1 MIKGILA
8 LFRSGL
14 IFNPMVLLGILTGF
28 TAMGTLEDEQLHQ
41 FYTNYHLY
49 LLMFLVAGIYVYI
62 FKRTYYKGGVI
73 TDWQATIQTM
83 VGHFLMLVVSFIF
96 SMLFVMVMS
105 FSGDEDENYDLPEF
119 DQVTA
124 DLQNNQQELQQNYNA
139 IMEAVDGPTAAQI
152 PAQAEPLTQPAP
164 QASTPAQ

>member
-83 VGHFLMLVVSFIF
+83 VSHFLMLVVSFIF

-105 FSGDEDENYDLPEF
+105 FTGDEDENYDLPEF
-119 DQVTA
+119 NQVTT
-124 DLQNNQQELQQNYNA
+124 DLQNNQRELQENYNA

-152 PAQAEPLTQPAP
+152 PTATEPAAQSAP

>member
-28 TAMGTLEDEQLHQ
+28 IAMGSLEGEQLHS

-49 LLMFLVAGIYVYI
+49 LLMLLVAGIYVYI
-62 FKRTYYKGGVI
+62 FKRTYLKGGVI
-73 TDWQATIQTM
+73 TDWKATGQTI
-83 VGHFLMLVVSFIF
+83 VGNFLMLVTSFIF

-124 DLQNNQQELQQNYNA
+124 DLKQNQQELQQNYNA
-139 IMEAVDGPTAAQI
+139 IMEAVDGPNADRIATPEAATEQA
-152 PAQAEPLTQPAP
+152 PASRQ
-164 QASTPAQ
+164 